1 MKQIN
6 IVFDDK
12 DYEKIIQEKRKTG
25 LNWRKFILMLLE
37 LLKRGKGFKKEK

>member
-6 IVFDDK
+6 VVFDDK

-25 LNWRKFILMLLE
+25 LNWRDFILE

>member
-6 IVFDDK
+6 VVFDDK

-25 LNWRKFILMLLE
+25 LNWRDFILSF
-37 LLKRGKGFKKEK
+37 LKQKKSFKKKK